1 MSNCELVVTEDGFSV
16 GDTQYYRLEVAA
28 RRVGLHPQSLQRL
41 RRYGG
46 AKAGTKLGRILYF
59 TTKDMEELGYPL
71 SLTVEERTNA

>member
-46 AKAGTKLGRILYF
+46 AKAGTKLGRILFF
-59 TTKDMEELGYPL
+59 TAADMAELGYPINING
-71 SLTVEERTNA
+71 EGIHA